1 MELEVIRKFFKPTYT
16 IGKFIVD
23 KVKLCD
29 TLEDP
34 VRDLQDINHDGDF
47 NDPGEGKIYGETA
60 IPYGRYKVIVTYSP
74 KLRRRLPLLLNVP
87 GYSGIRIHKLV
98 SAKGTE
104 GCIGVGENTAAGKLS
119 NGRYYEIAIIAL
131 IDRAKEQ
138 GEEVWITIK
147 Q

>member
-1 MELEVIRKFFKPTYT
+1 MELEVIRKYFKPTYT

-23 KVKLCD
+23 MVKLCD

-47 NDPGEGKIYGETA
+47 DDPGEGKIYGETA

-74 KLRRRLPLLLNVP
+74 KLKRRLPLLLNVP
-87 GYSGIRIHKLV
+87 GYSGIRIHELI

-104 GCIGVGENTAAGKLS
+104 GCIGVGENTAPGKLS
-119 NGRYYEIAIIAL
+119 NGKYYEICVIAL
-131 IDRAKEQ
+131 IDKAIQE
-138 GEEVWITIK
+138 GEAVWITIK
-147 Q
+147 